1 MKFFLIC
8 IFILN
13 SFTLDYLHFN
23 IKLYKRNSGFRTEEY
38 MYIYTKFLGKY
49 STTIISFSQSKLI
62 SDLHEDNF
70 NITDIEISQDDIY
83 PNENK
88 VGKIGKGNFSLTDE
102 LNVDLNFMYQ
112 SNTYYSYIGLS
123 KGVSYNNTS
132 IEGEFELDFISQL
145 IKKGIIDKYYIY
157 LSPIF
162 NADGTIINSPYLDIG
177 RFPAVFD
184 TYGKM
189 SSYIPFNDK
198 YPTKWAAKLT
208 YILFGT
214 ISKTYIPESNKRNIE
229 ADIIFSDSYKTNNY
243 ISNSYRNI
251 LDTIFVDQY
260 KCEFYSNTYKC
271 SSDIL
276 TKLKLYFVFNGYAHL
291 ISNKLLFHNGTTE
304 GYLYAN
310 FEFSNEIEYIS
321 LDSYVLGNYH
331 KLFDKENNTIRFVE
345 PNDKSSILDVG
356 EITGYENRGGTS
368 KDVPD
373 IGFLRDWEKSLKEKE
388 KTMNETMKEIE
399 EKKKILDKREGEL
412 NKCQANLT
420 NWENNLCQ
428 KEEEFEKA
436 NENIIKENKELKE
449 EVKYEKEQNS
459 KLNDTIQGLNN
470 AIKNQNETI
479 REKEKKIE
487 ELNAQIEEVDNL
499 HTQNMI
505 EIIGIIA
512 LVFIIAILIFFLIR
526 KKKIESEA
534 NDWNINLKNMSME

>member
-132 IEGEFELDFISQL
+132 IEEEFELDFISQL

-388 KTMNETMKEIE
+388 KTMIETMKEIE